1 MKQSRLDVVQ
11 NTPGIEVTVRG
22 DVEQRVAATK
32 AVNES
37 DVNGIYANWLVRELK
52 KDLKPFVLH

>member
-1 MKQSRLDVVQ
+1 VVQ
-11 NTPGIEVTVRG
+11 NTPGNEVTVSG
-22 DVEQRVAATK
+22 SVEQRVAATK

-52 KDLKPFVLH
+52 KDLKPFILH